1 MNYCDINKHSNHPPS
16 TTKQVPSMISKQIS
30 ENSCDK
36 NHFDKAAP
44 DYNITFKN

>member
-1 MNYCDINKHSNHPPS
+1 
-16 TTKQVPSMISKQIS
+16 MISNQIS

-44 DYNITFKN
+44 DCQLFMELPKIAFLDFV